1 MVVRCRDEGGE
12 LEAEALHVQPPVLLN
27 ILPLHL
33 ITSSPSVAARHSYA
47 LLLLP
52 PALHLC

>member
-33 ITSSPSVAARHSYA
+33 ITSSSVAARHSYA